1 MISRS
6 VAQIATA
13 SVRIRT
19 SARAGTGTGFSSSIS
34 WSGSLSTQAF
44 IRSGIGSAGE
54 VFTPEGWYM
63 GISSYAGCYRK
74 SSADKIAECRW
85 RLPEDI
91 CCTAKRSVAKP
102 SYAAYTCTP
111 VGDEIVHCRPKPEC
125 PMKTAR
131 FVLALLALSLIAP
144 WQSAK
149 AADVICYNC
158 PPEWADWASMLKAI
172 KADLNYDIPH
182 DNKNSGQALAQI
194 LAEKSNPVGDIGYF
208 GVTFGMKAKAQ
219 DALEPYKPVNWNQV
233 PAGLKDPDGYW
244 TTIHSGTLGLF
255 VNKDALGGKPVPACW
270 KDLLKPDYKGM
281 VGYLDPSSAA
291 VGYVGAVA
299 INLALGGSEA
309 NFDPAINFFKDLR
322 KNDPIVPKQTSYAR
336 VVSGEMPILLDY
348 DFNAYRAKYSEKGNF
363 EFVIPCEGSVVFPYV
378 VGLVKNAP
386 DKDKAKKV
394 MDYLLSDKGQAIWT
408 NAYLRPARPIE
419 LPEA

>member
-1 MISRS
+1 MKVTRLA
-6 VAQIATA
+6 VVLLALCFMAPWP
-13 SVRIRT
+13 
-19 SARAGTGTGFSSSIS
+19 SARA
-34 WSGSLSTQAF
+34 
-44 IRSGIGSAGE
+44 
-54 VFTPEGWYM
+54 
-63 GISSYAGCYRK
+63 
-74 SSADKIAECRW
+74 
-85 RLPEDI
+85 
-91 CCTAKRSVAKP
+91 
-102 SYAAYTCTP
+102 
-111 VGDEIVHCRPKPEC
+111 
-125 PMKTAR
+125 
-131 FVLALLALSLIAP
+131 
-144 WQSAK
+144 
-149 AADVICYNC
+149 ADVVCYNC

-172 KADLNYDIPH
+172 KADLGYDIPH

-194 LAEKSNPVGDIGYF
+194 LAEKNNPVADIGYF
-208 GVTFGMKAKAQ
+208 GVTFGMKAKTQA
-219 DALEPYKPVNWNQV
+219 ALEPYKPVNSDQV

-299 INLALGGSEA
+299 VNLALGGSA
-309 NFDPAINFFKDLR
+309 TNFNPAINFFKELR

-348 DFNAYRAKYSEKGNF
+348 DFNAYRAKYTEKGSF

-378 VGLVKNAP
+378 IGLVKNAP
-386 DKDKAKKV
+386 DKEKAKKV

-419 LPEA
+419 LPEAVKSKFLPDQDYARAKAVDWGEMENVQKGFVDRYLAEVR

>member
-1 MISRS
+1 
-6 VAQIATA
+6 
-13 SVRIRT
+13 
-19 SARAGTGTGFSSSIS
+19 
-34 WSGSLSTQAF
+34 
-44 IRSGIGSAGE
+44 
-54 VFTPEGWYM
+54 
-63 GISSYAGCYRK
+63 
-74 SSADKIAECRW
+74 
-85 RLPEDI
+85 
-91 CCTAKRSVAKP
+91 
-102 SYAAYTCTP
+102 
-111 VGDEIVHCRPKPEC
+111 
-125 PMKTAR
+125 MKTVR
-131 FVLALLALSLIAP
+131 FVVALLALLMSAP
-144 WQSAK
+144 WQSAT
-149 AADVICYNC
+149 AADVLCYNC

-194 LAEKSNPVGDIGYF
+194 LAEKNNPVGDIGYF

-219 DALEPYKPVNWNQV
+219 DALEPYKPANWDQV
-233 PAGLKDPDGYW
+233 PAALKDAEGYW

-299 INLALGGSEA
+299 INLALGGNAS
-309 NFDPAINFFKDLR
+309 NFDPAINFFKELR

-348 DFNAYRAKYSEKGNF
+348 DFNAYRAKYSEKGSF

-386 DKDKAKKV
+386 HKEKARKV
-394 MDYLLSDKGQAIWT
+394 LDYLLSDKGQAIWT
-408 NAYLRPARPIE
+408 NAYLRPARSIA
-419 LPEA
+419 LPEAVKKKFLSDSDYARAVSVDWGLMENVQKAFVDRYLAEVR